1 MGAQIQ
7 PGLARNIIKAKA
19 AQSSTKIRMASRL
32 PILLLICLI
41 PLLASA
47 LGEEEKTH
55 EVDASSAELQ
65 ASVVK
70 REAKQECGKRCRQKK
85 KAGKKGKKGNASRR
99 RTNNGKKKG
108 NQNQSKKSKADGR
121 KQWQRKT
128 NSKKK
133 KKKTKA
139 KKRQNKKKNQDK
151 NKARKVEKKKKERK
165 LSGRNSGAGRQITG
179 NATSCAMKAI
189 KYARLSEG
197 RATSIYRQVKR
208 INTFDK
214 IQGSKGKK
222 KGDFNKTMERLVSAL
237 GGDIDNPKCDGEPI
251 KDSNG
256 SSSGNATFRNA
267 TTAKSTI
274 DTLKTCQKDIEEKCS
289 KAVTGNATKKAE
301 LDACFKVADDF
312 KTSFAKCLEKKLSI
326 DDQCKCVEE
335 ISDPE
340 AELQKCNP
348 LSDNNKAKELKNA
361 CKQSVG
367 TCKDAEAQA
376 AEGIDSCKE
385 RTKCGGVK
393 DPEEAKRQL
402 KVLTPLKAA
411 LDNPAMSNAL
421 KATGLDKGPGAD
433 GQVPSTRF
441 LTSIR
446 DKRQSDGKGCTSLGE
461 AWDKFNTSATK
472 TAMSAA
478 GDLDE
483 ASATETTGILNDIS
497 GRSTLEDD
505 LKSCAT
511 ETRQGVTVS
520 VTIVRIRITLFWCLW
535 WQVTVV
541 EVKITII
548 TVTFGVTTPSV
559 ATTPTTVVTRD
570 PNAGRKLMLQN
581 LMKRA
586 ALTGNG
592 ATQ

>member
-1 MGAQIQ
+1 M
-7 PGLARNIIKAKA
+7 KAK
-19 AQSSTKIRMASRL
+19 
-32 PILLLICLI
+32 P
-41 PLLASA
+41 
-47 LGEEEKTH
+47 
-55 EVDASSAELQ
+55 
-65 ASVVK
+65 
-70 REAKQECGKRCRQKK
+70 
-85 KAGKKGKKGNASRR
+85 
-99 RTNNGKKKG
+99 
-108 NQNQSKKSKADGR
+108 
-121 KQWQRKT
+121 
-128 NSKKK
+128 
-133 KKKTKA
+133 
-139 KKRQNKKKNQDK
+139 KKRQNNKKKKNKK
-151 NKARKVEKKKKERK
+151 NKVNRAEMQKEKIKGRT
-165 LSGRNSGAGRQITG
+165 SGEGRQITG

-189 KYARLSEG
+189 KYARIFEG
-197 RATSIYRQVKR
+197 KATSIFRQVKR
-208 INTFDK
+208 VKGNDK

-222 KGDFNKTMERLVSAL
+222 KGDFNATMDRLVAAL
-237 GGDIDNPKCDGEPI
+237 GGDIDNPKCDGQAIP
-251 KDSNG
+251 SG
-256 SSSGNATFRNA
+256 PASGNATFRNGS
-267 TTAKSTI
+267 TAKSTI
-274 DTLKTCQKDIEEKCS
+274 DTLKNCEKDIDEKCS
-289 KAVTGNATKKAE
+289 KALTGNATKLAE
-301 LDACFKVADDF
+301 LEACFKVADDF
-312 KTSFAKCLEKKLSI
+312 KTSFDKCLDKKLSL

-340 AELQKCNP
+340 EDLQKCNP
-348 LSDNNKAKELKNA
+348 KSDNDMALDLKKA
-361 CKQSVG
+361 CKQAVG
-367 TCKDAEAQA
+367 TCKQAEAKA

-385 RTKCGGVK
+385 RTKCGGAK
-393 DPEEAKRQL
+393 DPAEAKKQL

-421 KATGLDKGPGAD
+421 KATGLDKGPGDD
-433 GQVPSTRF
+433 GKAPSTRF
-441 LTSIR
+441 LASIR
-446 DKRQSDGKGCTSLGE
+446 EKRSDGAGCTSLGE

-483 ASATETTGILNDIS
+483 KSATETTGILNDIS

-592 ATQ
+592 GTQ